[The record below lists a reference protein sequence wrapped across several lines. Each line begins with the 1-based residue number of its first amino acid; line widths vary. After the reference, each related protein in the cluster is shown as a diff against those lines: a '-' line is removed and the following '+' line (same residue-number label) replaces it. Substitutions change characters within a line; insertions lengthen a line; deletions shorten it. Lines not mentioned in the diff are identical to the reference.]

1 MAKQPVQRIARVRV
15 EGRTSTAV
23 VRGRRVHLV
32 RGGPLGTRQETGET
46 YPLSQVQLLPPVKA
60 GKIVAIGLNYY
71 THIGDR
77 AIPSKPEPFLKTP
90 SSVIGTGDAIVL
102 PSDAG
107 RVDEEG
113 EVVAVIGRRAR
124 NLREE
129 DVDDYV
135 FGYTCGNDVSAREW
149 QAGDLQWWRAKSS
162 DTFTAVGPW
171 IVTGLNPD
179 DMDIAVRVNGK
190 EVQRANTSEL
200 IYSIRKCIAF
210 ITSAMTLEPGDL
222 VFTGTPGA
230 TTQLNA
236 GDSVEVEVGGIGIL
250 VNRVRAEG
258 AGAGE

>member
-1 MAKQPVQRIARVRV
+1 MAKQSSQKIARVRV
-15 EGRTSTAV
+15 DGRTSTAV

-32 RGGPLGTRQETGET
+32 RGGPLGSLEETGEA
-46 YPLSQVQLLPPVKA
+46 YALSQVRLLPPIKA

-77 AIPSKPEPFLKTP
+77 AIPAKPEPFLKTP
-90 SSVIGTGDAIVL
+90 SSVIGTGETIIL
-102 PSDAG
+102 PTAAG

-113 EVVAVIGRRAR
+113 EVVAVIGKRAR

-129 DVDDYV
+129 DVDQYV

-171 IVTGLNPD
+171 IVTGLDPD
-179 DMDIAVRVNGK
+179 HLDLAVRLNGK

-230 TTQLNA
+230 TSQLGA
-236 GDSVEVEVGGIGIL
+236 GDTVEVEVGGIGIL
-250 VNRVRAEG
+250 SNPVAAEG
-258 AGAGE
+258 A